1 MNPYLTAGILGGII
15 TVVAVVLIREL
26 KTTAKEVGAA
36 EVVAKEEVKAHEEQI
51 VGDEIV
57 AIQRDPGFAS
67 ERLHS
72 GSA

>member
-1 MNPYLTAGILGGII
+1 MNNVLTAGILGGIVTI
-15 TVVAVVLIREL
+15 VAIVLIREL

-36 EVVAKEEVKAHEEQI
+36 EVVAKEAVKEHEEQI
-51 VGDEIV
+51 IGDEIV

-72 GSA
+72 GTA